1 MKETTNKG
9 LRVFLFITVGIL
21 LLPAVNAQDPPVDNS
36 KECLFYAF
44 TSSENHNFL
53 IQNNSIV
60 FGQTMK
66 VKHNCEFLEIR
77 SNGEFLARSNNSFEV
92 QIFQGINNLTF
103 QTNSS
108 IQYFKF
114 EVYPDR
120 LGWEYEYNELIT
132 EKNEFISINL
142 SNSRENYASIFSI
155 IIVWV
160 LTTYV
165 YWKLIESYTNKNFI
179 EEVVK

>member
-1 MKETTNKG
+1 MKESTHMG
-9 LRVFLFITVGIL
+9 LRSFLFVALGIL
-21 LLPAVNAQDPPVDNS
+21 LLPSVNGQDPPVDNS
-36 KECLFYAF
+36 KECLFYAY
-44 TSSENHNFL
+44 TSSEDHNFL

-66 VKHNCEFLEIR
+66 VKHNCQFIEIS

-92 QIFQGINNLTF
+92 QIEQGINNLTF

-108 IQYFKF
+108 VQYFNF

-120 LGWEYEYNELIT
+120 LNWEYEYNELINQN
-132 EKNEFISINL
+132 NEFISIDV
-142 SNSRENYASIFSI
+142 SNSRENWASIFSI

-165 YWKLIESYTNKNFI
+165 YWKLIESYVNKNFI